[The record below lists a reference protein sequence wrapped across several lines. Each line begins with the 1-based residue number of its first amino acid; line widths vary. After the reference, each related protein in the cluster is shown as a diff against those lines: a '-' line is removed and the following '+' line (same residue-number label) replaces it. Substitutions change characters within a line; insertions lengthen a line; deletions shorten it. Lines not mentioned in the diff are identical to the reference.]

1 MSILST
7 DTTVLTSDLS
17 LVHSNESFDTTSTST
32 GNVFVGAPDDPFGNL
47 VNALWSLPPEVGNV
61 LLEDPPEGVP
71 EDVFLDDVGDE
82 EDEEDED
89 DDDDESFDLLAES
102 QPKKKKLFRTLR
114 SWTYDYKLRAV
125 VDTFY
130 ILKDE
135 LAGQRKYNIPAYQLR
150 RWRERIEQL
159 NIDRVDFGVGRDFR
173 SCTERKLLLKK
184 KIGNG
189 SSSSHLD
196 EAHDTLDDWFLERT
210 KTGAILNRTVL
221 ARKLYDIMNPNA
233 EPTVRELNNYLF
245 RVDRW
250 RKKRGV
256 VNRRVTHVCQK
267 VEKDQ
272 ALLDDWVA
280 MVNATIK
287 AHGIEPQCIVSM
299 DETNCYFDQSKKIG
313 SQLAYIGSKEVRMCE
328 RIELPVFVVTHIIF
342 SIVLH
347 R

>member
-17 LVHSNESFDTTSTST
+17 LVHSTESFDTTSTST

-135 LAGQRKYNIPAYQLR
+135 LAGQRKYNIAVIFFGVNRPSGKV
-150 RWRERIEQL
+150 WREIQQAVGYPDDLAYMVQAKGWMDEEVMLQWIRVVWSPFVQSVGGPTTPTYLLMDTFSSHRTEKVRHELALLGTI
-159 NIDRVDFGVGRDFR
+159 VDFVPPHCTSKLQVCDVSVNASLSSAIRGQYALFTMQHPDAPIER
-173 SCTERKLLLKK
+173 SRIAHWISHAKGNITTDTIVNGFK
-184 KIGNG
+184 KIGIYYP
-189 SSSSHLD
+189 L
-196 EAHDTLDDWFLERT
+196 
-210 KTGAILNRTVL
+210 
-221 ARKLYDIMNPNA
+221 
-233 EPTVRELNNYLF
+233 PTV
-245 RVDRW
+245 
-250 RKKRGV
+250 
-256 VNRRVTHVCQK
+256 
-267 VEKDQ
+267 
-272 ALLDDWVA
+272 
-280 MVNATIK
+280 
-287 AHGIEPQCIVSM
+287 
-299 DETNCYFDQSKKIG
+299 
-313 SQLAYIGSKEVRMCE
+313 
-328 RIELPVFVVTHIIF
+328 
-342 SIVLH
+342 
-347 R
+347 

>member
-1 MSILST
+1 MCSVCQEFCLLIFGIMSILST

-17 LVHSNESFDTTSTST
+17 LVHSTDSFGTTSTST

-71 EDVFLDDVGDE
+71 DDVFLDDVG
-82 EDEEDED
+82 DEEDED

-102 QPKKKKLFRTLR
+102 QPKKKKFRTLR

-135 LAGQRKYNIPAYQLR
+135 LAGQRKYNIPAY
-150 RWRERIEQL
+150 
-159 NIDRVDFGVGRDFR
+159 
-173 SCTERKLLLKK
+173 
-184 KIGNG
+184 
-189 SSSSHLD
+189 
-196 EAHDTLDDWFLERT
+196 
-210 KTGAILNRTVL
+210 
-221 ARKLYDIMNPNA
+221 MNPNA

-272 ALLDDWVA
+272 GLLDDWVA

-299 DETNCYFDQSKKIG
+299 DETNCYLDQSKKIG

-342 SIVLH
+342 PIVLH